1 MRMWRNWQTR
11 MVEGH
16 VILDRG
22 GSNPFIRTTTKT
34 PIRVFFCCG
43 ADKVGIKT
51 TTLFHRKILGK
62 RRSTEI
68 LWMRCTSVHRNS
80 QKISKQVFLQNLT
93 WNSRGGVK
101 FHYRSTQKDTSH
113 KKQIYFTNKIHH
125 AKQKIG
131 GASNPQFFMATIKD
145 RPYNR
150 KAIFKWRLF
159 VQMASVFRGVSRVAS
174 DLFRTFRDRYR
185 VHPGWGFDCACTR
198 PHIKTAWIKPS
209 CFHNI
214 FRSGL
219 FCA

>member
-34 PIRVFFCCG
+34 PERVFFCCG
-43 ADKVGIKT
+43 ADKVGIQNH
-51 TTLFHRKILGK
+51 TLFRRKILGK

-101 FHYRSTQKDTSH
+101 FPFRSTTKATSN

-131 GASNPQFFMATIKD
+131 GIEPPIIYGDHFRIAPTTAKRFLNE
-145 RPYNR
+145 YYLY
-150 KAIFKWRLF
+150 KWHRYF
-159 VQMASVFRGVSRVAS
+159 VAYRG
-174 DLFRTFRDRYR
+174 
-185 VHPGWGFDCACTR
+185 
-198 PHIKTAWIKPS
+198 
-209 CFHNI
+209 
-214 FRSGL
+214 
-219 FCA
+219 